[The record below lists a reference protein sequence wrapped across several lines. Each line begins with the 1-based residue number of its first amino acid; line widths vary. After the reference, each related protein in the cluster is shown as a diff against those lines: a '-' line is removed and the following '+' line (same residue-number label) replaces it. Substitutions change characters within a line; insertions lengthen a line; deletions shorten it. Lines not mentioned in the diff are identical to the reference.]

1 MQQTILIDCW
11 PNAQLAEFYSTIR
24 EHLLSQPL
32 DAQWLWASY
41 ESGDLDSHFLALLR
55 DHRSR
60 MITQPMT
67 KDTND
72 VYRVHSQV
80 QIMGRSWLHCVHGR
94 PLGIYDLLRMGVT
107 VQIDPRFI
115 THQLSNGKGERVIT
129 DQDIA
134 QDVLPW
140 QQIDQHTWQ
149 LNRKMI
155 TDPHWEF

>member
-11 PNAQLAEFYSTIR
+11 PDAKLAEFYSSIR
-24 EHLLSQPL
+24 LELLTQPS

-60 MITQPMT
+60 LVTRSMV

-72 VYRVHSQV
+72 VYRVHDTV

-94 PLGIYDLLRMGVT
+94 PLGINGIVRTGAT
-107 VQIDPRFI
+107 VVIDPRYI
-115 THQLSNGKGERVIT
+115 THKQTDSKGERPLT
-129 DQDIA
+129 HEDIA
-134 QDVLPW
+134 RDRMPW
-140 QQIDQHTWQ
+140 QQIDQHTWH
-149 LNRKMI
+149 LNRSMFP
-155 TDPHWEF
+155 PHWEF